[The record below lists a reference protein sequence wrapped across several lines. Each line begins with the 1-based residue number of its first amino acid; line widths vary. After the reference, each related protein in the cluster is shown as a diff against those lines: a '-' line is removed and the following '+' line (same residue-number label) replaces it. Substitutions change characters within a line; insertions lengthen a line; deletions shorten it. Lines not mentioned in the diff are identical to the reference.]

1 MNLACAEHEPLV
13 PVIKRQEYTVGIE
26 QINPDTPFV
35 HCTIHVPWT
44 GRVRRQ
50 LTADWTAFVNLHG
63 GPFYAIIPPDNF
75 KRQQFARTFGFER
88 AAILTDLTTGRTN
101 LIYRN

>member
-1 MNLACAEHEPLV
+1 VDLSCTAHEAKV
-13 PVIKRQEYTVGIE
+13 PVIRKPEYTVAFE
-26 QINPDTPFV
+26 QINPETTFV

-50 LTADWTAFVNLHG
+50 LTADWNALVNLHG

-88 AAILTDLTTGRTN
+88 AAILTDLTTGQTN